1 MAANLKVCCHFLLA
15 AIVQCK
21 AVLRHIRVLTTLE
34 NNSKIIMEK
43 TLRGIVPPLVTPLLD
58 NNTLDIE
65 GLERLIEHVV
75 AGGVHGI
82 FILGTTGE
90 AQSISFKLRHE
101 MIRQTARLLD
111 KRLPLLVGISD
122 TSLTDSIALADQAY
136 QSGAD
141 AVVSAP
147 PYYFATGQ
155 PELAEFYE
163 QLIPQ
168 LNLPV
173 FLYNMPVHTKV
184 TFAPATIRRIAEN
197 HKVIGFKDSSASGG
211 YFQSVM
217 HEMRD
222 RPDFSLFVGP
232 EEMMAESVLMGA
244 HGGVNGGA
252 NMFPRLYV
260 DLYNAAVAHDVANVH
275 ELHAKVMQ
283 ISSTIYTVGS
293 YGSSYLKGVKAGL
306 SVLGICNDF
315 LAAPFNKFDEE
326 HKEKIHLAIKNLN
339 L

>member
-1 MAANLKVCCHFLLA
+1 
-15 AIVQCK
+15 
-21 AVLRHIRVLTTLE
+21 
-34 NNSKIIMEK
+34 MEK
-43 TLRGIVPPLVTPLLD
+43 ILRGIVPPLVTPLLD
-58 NNTLDIE
+58 NNTLDVE
-65 GLERLIEHVV
+65 GLEKLIEHVI
-75 AGGVHGI
+75 AGGVHGV

-90 AQSISFKLRHE
+90 AQSISFELRHQ
-101 MIRQTARLLD
+101 MIKETAKIL
-111 KRLPLLVGISD
+111 KNSLPLLVGISD
-122 TSLTDSIALADQAY
+122 TSLVDSITLADLAAD
-136 QSGAD
+136 SGAD

-147 PYYFATGQ
+147 PYYYATGQ
-155 PELAEFYE
+155 AELAEFYE

-173 FLYNMPVHTKV
+173 YLYNMPTHTKV
-184 TFAPATIRRIAEN
+184 SFAPSTIRRIAEN
-197 HKVIGFKDSSASGG
+197 PKVIGFKDSSAGGG

-222 RPDFSLFVGP
+222 RNDFSLFVGP

-252 NMFPRLYV
+252 NMFPELYV
-260 DLYNAAVAHDVANVH
+260 ALYNAAVAKDVDKVR

-283 ISSTIYTVGS
+283 ISASIYTVGS
-293 YGSSYLKGVKAGL
+293 YGSSYLKGVKAAL

-315 LAAPFNKFDEE
+315 LAAPFNKFDEA
-326 HKEKIHLAIKNLN
+326 HKDKIRAAISALN

>member
-1 MAANLKVCCHFLLA
+1 MK
-15 AIVQCK
+15 
-21 AVLRHIRVLTTLE
+21 TTLH
-34 NNSKIIMEK
+34 
-43 TLRGIVPPLVTPLLD
+43 GIVPPLVTPLLD
-58 NNTLDIE
+58 NETLDIE

-90 AQSISFKLRHE
+90 AQSLSFALRCE
-101 MIRQTARLLD
+101 MIRQSARILN

-122 TSLTDSIALADQAY
+122 TSLVDSIALANLAAEH
-136 QSGAD
+136 GAD

-155 PELAEFYE
+155 AELAEFYE

-168 LNLPV
+168 LPLPV
-173 FLYNMPVHTKV
+173 YLYNMPTHTKV
-184 TFAPATIRRIAEN
+184 SFAPATIRRIAEN
-197 HKVIGFKDSSASGG
+197 PKVAGFKDSSASGG

-217 HEMRD
+217 FEMSD
-222 RPDFSLFVGP
+222 RKDFSLFVGP

-252 NMFPRLYV
+252 NMFPELYV
-260 DLYNAAVAHDVANVH
+260 SLYHAAVNKDVDKVR

-283 ISSTIYTVGS
+283 ISSSIYTVGS
-293 YGSSYLKGVKAGL
+293 YGSSYLKGVKSAL
-306 SVLGICNDF
+306 SVLGICNDY
-315 LAAPFNKFDEE
+315 LAAPFNKFDEA
-326 HKEKIHLAIKNLN
+326 HKDKIRQAIDNLK
-339 L
+339 

>member
-1 MAANLKVCCHFLLA
+1 MK
-15 AIVQCK
+15 
-21 AVLRHIRVLTTLE
+21 T
-34 NNSKIIMEK
+34 

-58 NNTLDIE
+58 NDTLDDA
-65 GLERLIEHVV
+65 GLERLIEHVID
-75 AGGVHGI
+75 GGVNGI

-90 AQSISFKLRHE
+90 AQSLSFELRYE
-101 MIRQTARLLD
+101 MIKKTAHFLN

-122 TSLTDSIALADQAY
+122 TSLVDSVSLGNLAAEF
-136 QSGAD
+136 GAD

-168 LNLPV
+168 LELPV
-173 FLYNMPVHTKV
+173 YLYNMPTHTKV
-184 TFAPATIRRIAEN
+184 SFAPSTIRRIAEN
-197 HKVIGFKDSSASGG
+197 PKVIGFKDSSANGG

-217 HEMRD
+217 YEMRD
-222 RPDFSLFVGP
+222 CPEFSIFVGP
-232 EEMMAESVLMGA
+232 EEMMAEVVLMGA

-252 NMFPRLYV
+252 NLFPKLYV
-260 DLYNAAVAHDVANVH
+260 DLYKAAESKDVDTVRQ
-275 ELHAKVMQ
+275 LHAKVMQ

-293 YGSSYLKGVKAGL
+293 YGSSYLKGVKSGL
-306 SVLGICNDF
+306 SVLGICSDF

-326 HKEKIHLAIKNLN
+326 HKNSIRLAIEKLD

>member
-1 MAANLKVCCHFLLA
+1 MK
-15 AIVQCK
+15 
-21 AVLRHIRVLTTLE
+21 T
-34 NNSKIIMEK
+34 

-58 NNTLDIE
+58 NNTLDVK
-65 GLERLIEHVV
+65 GLERLIEHVI

-90 AQSISFKLRHE
+90 AQSLSYILRCE
-101 MIRQTARLLD
+101 MIIQTARILK
-111 KRLPLLVGISD
+111 KRIPLLVGITD
-122 TSLTDSIALADQAY
+122 TSLSDSVKLADLAAEC
-136 QSGAD
+136 GAD

-155 PELAEFYE
+155 DELAEFYE

-168 LNLPV
+168 LKLPIY
-173 FLYNMPVHTKV
+173 LYNMPSHTKV
-184 TFAPATIRRIAEN
+184 SFAPSTVRRIAKN
-197 HKVIGFKDSSASGG
+197 PKVLGFKDSSANGT

-222 RPDFSLFVGP
+222 RPDFSIFVGP
-232 EEMMAESVLMGA
+232 EEMMAEVVLMGA

-252 NMFPRLYV
+252 NMFPKLYV
-260 DLYNAAVAHDVANVH
+260 DLYNAAVATDMEKVKK
-275 ELHAKVMQ
+275 LHAKVMQ

-293 YGSSYLKGVKAGL
+293 YGSSYLKGVKTGL

-315 LAAPFNKFDEE
+315 LAAPFNKFDEQHRE
-326 HKEKIHLAIKNLN
+326 RIHSAIEKLDF
-339 L
+339 